1 MAQKI
6 YLLEHLGCANCA
18 AKIERE
24 IAALPGIQSATI
36 TFATRQLLVAAE
48 DPDSYLSEMQRIANS
63 HEPDIV
69 ITERKRKTHQHS
81 SAPNLL
87 EHEEQERDGCG
98 YSREGHHQHDGCGC
112 GHSHEEHHHEGCSCG
127 HSHEAPSIPHET
139 SPHRPL
145 SASAV
150 RKVYT
155 IENLDCANCAAAVER
170 KIAAMP
176 EV

>member
-36 TFATRQLLVAAE
+36 TFATRQLRVAAE

-69 ITERKRKTHQHS
+69 ITERKRKTHQHD
-81 SAPNLL
+81 SAPHLL
-87 EHEEQERDGCG
+87 EHEERKRDGSG
-98 YSREGHHQHDGCGC
+98 YSQEGHHH
-112 GHSHEEHHHEGCSCG
+112 HEEHHHGSE
-127 HSHEAPSIPHET
+127 HSHETHHHHESCGCEHSHESHSIPHET

-155 IENLDCANCAAAVER
+155 RENLDRANCAAAVER
-170 KIAAMP
+170 
-176 EV
+176 